1 MIVSASPMS
10 HPFVCCC
17 CCCCCCCSSSSSASA
32 SAAAAAAEVRVCL
45 STEFDCP
52 EVTLCG

>member
-17 CCCCCCCSSSSSASA
+17 CCCCSSSSSSSA
-32 SAAAAAAEVRVCL
+32 AAAAAAEVRVCL